1 MEDLF
6 SVGDVRTRPVLGEIT
21 LFNQYHNEGWSA
33 SNEQLMYNFRELNHL
48 DGTEK
53 DIHFGS
59 TIQVAKYIDL
69 VKH

>member
-1 MEDLF
+1 
-6 SVGDVRTRPVLGEIT
+6 
-21 LFNQYHNEGWSA
+21 
-33 SNEQLMYNFRELNHL
+33 MYNFRELNHL